1 MCGKM
6 QQKHVARTIARLF
19 ETMRPQV
26 ITNLAEQ
33 RPEYAILAILHKR
46 GTKPPYL
53 ALTAVTAALALYPAS
68 NEAKAW
74 QALAEV
80 AEKKDLNNVA
90 TIREL
95 AAELLSQPALASYN
109 KQRKTRIHRLYQSGY
124 ADWLGENYEEMRS
137 EPAWMRRRLADS
149 LRITLRHKAVAAAM
163 KALDV
168 AHLVSHGE
176 HLPLPPALDPPDPGL
191 KTLTISA
198 GLLPTNAPNK
208 AYTQIWTEILGQSPK
223 LSSEISL
230 PLLAAAM
237 SQLGEAIAEAGFNPQ
252 ESRRLIASR
261 LEAAGANPEAADN
274 LAKQLTKHADRTK
287 P

>member
-1 MCGKM
+1 M
-6 QQKHVARTIARLF
+6 QQKHVARAIARLL
-19 ETMRPQV
+19 ETIGTQV
-26 ITNLAEQ
+26 IANLAEQ
-33 RPEYAILAILHKR
+33 RPEYAVLTTLHEK

-53 ALTAVTAALALYPAS
+53 ALTAVTAALALHPAS

-74 QALAEV
+74 QALAEA

-124 ADWLGENYEEMRS
+124 ADWLVENYEEMRS

-163 KALDV
+163 KALDA

-198 GLLPTNAPNK
+198 GLLLANAPNK
-208 AYTQIWTEILGQSPK
+208 AYTQIWTEILGQSLK

-261 LEAAGANPEAADN
+261 LEAAGASPEAADN
-274 LAKQLTKHADRTK
+274 LAKQLAEHADWAK

>member
-1 MCGKM
+1 
-6 QQKHVARTIARLF
+6 
-19 ETMRPQV
+19 
-26 ITNLAEQ
+26 
-33 RPEYAILAILHKR
+33 
-46 GTKPPYL
+46 
-53 ALTAVTAALALYPAS
+53 LTAVTAALALYPTK

-74 QALAEV
+74 QALAEA
-80 AEKKDLNNVA
+80 AEKKDLNSVA
-90 TIREL
+90 AIREL
-95 AAELLSQPALASYN
+95 AAELLSQPALASYTR
-109 KQRKTRIHRLYQSGY
+109 QRRTRIRRLYLSGY
-124 ADWLGENYEEMRS
+124 ADWLVENYEEMRR

-163 KALDV
+163 KALDA
-168 AHLVSHGE
+168 AHLVSDGE
-176 HLPLPPALDPPDPGL
+176 HLHLPPALDLPDPGL

-198 GLLPTNAPNK
+198 SLLPANASNK
-208 AYTQIWTEILGQSPK
+208 AYTQIWAEILGQSPK

-261 LEAAGANPEAADN
+261 LEAASASPEAADN
-274 LAKQLTKHADRTK
+274 LAKQLAKYADRTK

>member
-1 MCGKM
+1 MSETSVEH
-6 QQKHVARTIARLF
+6 QLVRLL
-19 ETMRPQV
+19 EKIGSQV
-26 ITNLAEQ
+26 IANLANQ
-33 RPEYAILAILHKR
+33 RPEYAILRVLHER
-46 GTKPPYL
+46 GTKSSYL
-53 ALTAVTAALALYPAS
+53 ALTAVTAALALYPTK

-74 QALAEV
+74 QVLAEA
-80 AEKKDLNNVA
+80 AEKKDLNSVA
-90 TIREL
+90 ALREL
-95 AAELLSQPALASYN
+95 AAELLSQPALASYTR
-109 KQRKTRIHRLYQSGY
+109 QRRTRIRRLYLSGY
-124 ADWLGENYEEMRS
+124 ADWLVENYEEMRR

-163 KALDV
+163 KALDA

-198 GLLPTNAPNK
+198 GLLPANASNK
-208 AYTQIWTEILGQSPK
+208 AYTQIWAEILGQSPK

-230 PLLAAAM
+230 PLLAVAM
-237 SQLGEAIAEAGFNPQ
+237 SQLGEAIAEASFNPQ

-261 LEAAGANPEAADN
+261 LEAAGASPEAADN
-274 LAKQLTKHADRTK
+274 LAKQLAKHVDRAK